1 MEKCGDK
8 TSQIFPPHQDN
19 EIRLHE
25 TQFFRSE
32 ISDGYI
38 VQVLYENILALR
50 IIKTKAGWTAT
61 ER

>member
-50 IIKTKAGWTAT
+50 IIKTKAG
-61 ER
+61 